1 MLLSEIALYLEMQ
14 GVAVRGQ
21 NVWAGEIPVNAPS
34 DIAIALYETG
44 GGPPLFVHN
53 QNQRRVE
60 SAGVQAI
67 VRATDYEVGRAKA
80 EEIVRALT
88 FRDRILSGV
97 RYLSMVPVQSPIDIG
112 RDGNERHRL
121 SVNFDVMKEPS

>member
-1 MLLSEIALYLEMQ
+1 MLLSEIALYLEIQ
-14 GVAVRGQ
+14 GLAVRGQ
-21 NVWAGEIPVNAPS
+21 SVWAGEIPVDAPPT
-34 DIAIALYETG
+34 AIALYETG
-44 GGPPLFVHN
+44 GGPPQFVHN

-60 SAGVQAI
+60 NAGVQVI
-67 VRATDYEVGRAKA
+67 VRAPDYEVGREKA
-80 EEIVRALT
+80 EAIVRALT